1 MIEKQNKIPD
11 DSILKNNEKSFH
23 YVDSFRSQD
32 ATMRPDNDV
41 ISIGKLFLTSG
52 PGWADCLMSIRDKAV
67 GVFGLKTAGQLTS
80 EAKNPDNFKFQ
91 MGEQLGIFKLYAKT
105 GNELVLGDDDKHLN
119 FRVSLL
125 LDGKNKDTDKK
136 KIMITT
142 AVEYKNVFG
151 RIYFLPVKPIHQF
164 IVKGTLREIIR
175 KLENETNENLQT
187 TNHH

>member
-11 DSILKNNEKSFH
+11 NSILKNDEKSFH
-23 YVDSFRSQD
+23 YVDSFQSQD
-32 ATMRPDNDV
+32 ATIRPDNDV

-52 PGWADCLMSIRDKAV
+52 PGWADRLMSIRDKAV
-67 GVFGLKTAGQLTS
+67 GVVGLKTAGQLTS

-91 MGEQLGIFKLYAKT
+91 VGEQLGIFKLYAKT
-105 GNELVLGDDDKHLN
+105 GNELVLGDDDKHLS

-125 LDGKNKDTDKK
+125 LDGKK

-151 RIYFLPVKPIHQF
+151 RIYFLPVKPIHQL

-175 KLENETNENLQT
+175 KLENETAENLQT
-187 TNHH
+187 TNHR